1 MKPGDEPPLL
11 TFQWRVRDRPLARL
25 ILFLF
30 LTIVGAAGFFLLFK
44 VVYPQARRFSTA
56 PQQVLVL
63 DPAQAATR
71 DIVNRTSDENFLLLS
86 PDSDPARAGDEA
98 RELFPVFRPSFAGAE
113 MKLMDLP
120 GEQDEKTLPRVY
132 RIDDMPMPPLA
143 TVMKARPPG
152 ANVTPTGPA
161 VLRVVLHG
169 DLSKR
174 ELSSSRDISGIAL
187 ADPIS
192 PRFRICVNN
201 TGLVIFA
208 LPLESSVDAKQMR
221 ALHHSLSMLR
231 FKPVKSPATQW
242 GEVSFAWETPKP

>member
-1 MKPGDEPPLL
+1 MNPGDEPPLL
-11 TFQWRVRDRPLARL
+11 TFQWRVRDRPFARL

-63 DPAQAATR
+63 DPTQAATR

-86 PDSDPARAGDEA
+86 PDSDPARAGAEA
-98 RELFPVFRPSFAGAE
+98 RELFPVFRPSFAGFE

-132 RIDDMPMPPLA
+132 RIDDMPMPQLT
-143 TVMKARPPG
+143 TVMKARPPV
-152 ANVTPTGPA
+152 ANSATTGPA

-174 ELSSSRDISGIAL
+174 ELASSRDISGIAL
-187 ADPIS
+187 ADSVS
-192 PRFRICVNN
+192 PRFRLAVNN
-201 TGLVIFA
+201 TGLVTFA
-208 LPLESSVDAKQMR
+208 LPLESSADAKQMR
-221 ALHHSLSMLR
+221 ALHKSLSMLR

-242 GEVSFAWETPKP
+242 GEASFVWENPKP